1 MKRGFHLIRVSV
13 VIPVYNGSKFLH
25 STFNSLAAQSLNPK
39 FFEVIAVDDG
49 STDDS
54 VQIIEELIKS
64 NPSYQLRILKKKN
77 GGVSSARN
85 AGAREAA
92 ADIIGFLDQDA
103 VAYPNWLESGI
114 KKFDDPFVAA
124 VEGRITPSAPFA
136 ATALTNILENETG
149 GRFMT
154 ANFFI
159 RKSVFDSVNGFD
171 ENFPYYLEDS
181 DLAFTLLR
189 RGYRISWSPDVRIS
203 HPYVQKTMTQH
214 VWQMTKLAERIPLL
228 LHKHQLTRQFCKSHG
243 IPWHTMTAC
252 PLYFYGYYISAF
264 LVMVGLAL
272 REPARTFIVA
282 LGTFIFMISYLV
294 TLYARFRGRR
304 MKLRETL
311 AFIGWYVLIPYLRL
325 YYLIQGSRKFKVP
338 LRLI

>member
-1 MKRGFHLIRVSV
+1 MIRVSV

-25 STFNSLAAQSLNPK
+25 STFNSLVGQSLNPK

-54 VQIIEELIKS
+54 VHIIEELIKS
-64 NPSYQLRILKKKN
+64 NPSYRLRILKKKN
-77 GGVSSARN
+77 GGVSSGRN

-114 KKFDDPFVAA
+114 KKFENPMVAA
-124 VEGRITPSAPFA
+124 VEGRITPSTPFQ

-181 DLAFTLLR
+181 DLAFSLLE
-189 RGYRISWSPDVRIS
+189 RGFNISWSPEVRIS
-203 HPYVQKTMTQH
+203 HPYVQKNNETAY
-214 VWQMTKLAERIPLL
+214 LAND
-228 LHKHQLTRQFCKSHG
+228 Q
-243 IPWHTMTAC
+243 
-252 PLYFYGYYISAF
+252 IS
-264 LVMVGLAL
+264 
-272 REPARTFIVA
+272 
-282 LGTFIFMISYLV
+282 
-294 TLYARFRGRR
+294 
-304 MKLRETL
+304 
-311 AFIGWYVLIPYLRL
+311 
-325 YYLIQGSRKFKVP
+325 
-338 LRLI
+338 